1 MKHHLATLAL
11 LALSATASAQ
21 VGQQAKLD
29 VVEWYNS
36 PPISAEQLRGHTVM
50 VEVFRTW

>member
-11 LALSATASAQ
+11 LVLSGSAGAQ